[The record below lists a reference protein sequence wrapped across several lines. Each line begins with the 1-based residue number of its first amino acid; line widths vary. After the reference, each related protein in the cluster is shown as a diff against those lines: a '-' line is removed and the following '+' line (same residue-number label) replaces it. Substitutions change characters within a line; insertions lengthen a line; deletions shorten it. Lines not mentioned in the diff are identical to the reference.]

1 MLPRIPTVDGDTID
15 LMDLKP
21 KMVDIQTNT
30 APQDADEIS
39 WSSAFEKKEE
49 VEEEDLGEPN
59 WVAVAAIGAVVTFFG
74 LGMVGTSF
82 GFGVG
87 MIFLGIM
94 MIGAALAAKKG
105 ADNAEDE
112 SLRAAQ
118 FEKME
123 QQLEWEEAA
132 RQRQREREREV
143 QEIIKAVKTT
153 IRVRCRYCG
162 TLNEEKANKCE
173 SCGAIL

>member
-1 MLPRIPTVDGDTID
+1 MLPRIPTVDGDNVDIR
-15 LMDLKP
+15 DLKP
-21 KMVDIQTNT
+21 KMVEVQTNT
-30 APQDADEIS
+30 APQEASEIS
-39 WSSAFEKKEE
+39 WSSAFEPEEE
-49 VEEEDLGEPN
+49 VEEEDIDEVN
-59 WVAVAAIGAVVTFFG
+59 WVAVAAIGAVVVFFG

-105 ADNAEDE
+105 EANAEDE
-112 SLRAAQ
+112 SFRAAQ

-123 QQLEWEEAA
+123 EQLEWEETA
-132 RQRQREREREV
+132 RARQREREKEV

-173 SCGAIL
+173 ACGASL